1 MNQRKA
7 TVAAIVSVLADRGVA
22 YEFDGPV
29 SAADM
34 MTSAD
39 KEKTVDIICKGF
51 MSGEVEMSDEGKTKY
66 FTQPTELR
74 KYVVGLVN
82 NWLRKA
88 PELNG
93 GQKYQVKNPGS
104 RAGSGNETIKALKQ
118 LLTITDDQDAR
129 RAIEAEIASQLE
141 TIKPKVEINFDAIPA
156 HLRHLLDR

>member
-66 FTQPTELR
+66 FTQPAELR

-88 PELNG
+88 TELNG

-104 RAGSGNETIKALKQ
+104 RKGSSNETVRALRQ
-118 LLTITDDQDAR
+118 LLAITSDSEAKQ
-129 RAIEAEIASQLE
+129 AIEAEIASQLE
-141 TIKPKVEINFDAIPA
+141 SLKPKVEINSDAIPA
-156 HLRHLLDR
+156 HLRHLIKF

>member
-7 TVAAIVSVLADRGVA
+7 TVSAILFVLSDKGIS
-22 YEFDGPV
+22 YEFNGPV
-29 SAADM
+29 NASDL
-34 MTSAD
+34 MTENDRS
-39 KEKTVDIICKGF
+39 KTVDMICKGF
-51 MSGEVEMSDEGKTKY
+51 LEGEVEMSDEGKAKY